1 LAEDT
6 TNWYRDAII
15 YELHIKAFFDAN
27 RDGIGDFKGLIRKLD
42 YIKDLGVTAIWV
54 LPFYPSPQKDDGYD
68 IADYF
73 SVHPDYGSIRDFKT
87 FIEAAHARDLYVI
100 TELVLN
106 HTSDQ
111 HQWFKEARRAP
122 EGSDKRNYY
131 VWSKTIK
138 KYEGVRIIFED
149 YENSNWTWDDEAQ
162 AYYWHRFYSHQPDLN
177 YDHPKVQK
185 EMFKVI
191 DFWLEM
197 GVDGFR
203 LDAVPYLYERE
214 GTSCANLPETHAFL
228 KRLRAHIDAKS
239 RQKKIMLLAEANLWP
254 EDAIEYFG
262 DDDECNMAFHF
273 PVMPRLF
280 LAIQMEEK
288 FPIADIMDQTPTPPG
303 DSQWGL
309 FLRNHDELT
318 LEMVTDEERDY
329 MHRTFAKDPR
339 TVVNLGIRRRL
350 APLMHND
357 RSKIELM
364 NILLFSLP
372 GTPFIYYGDE
382 IGMGDN
388 HFLGDRH
395 GVRTPM
401 QWNTDRNAG
410 FSKANPQQLYLPLV
424 IDPTYHHSYVNVENQ
439 EKNPSSLLWWMRQII
454 AIRKNHPAFA
464 RGKLEM
470 VTSGNQKVLSFVR
483 TTEKETLLVVAN
495 LSQFVQEATLELP
508 GYEGCVP
515 FNLFSN
521 IPFHEIS
528 QAPYKI
534 MIAQHGYYWLRL
546 EQAREGIV
554 EPGETV
560 EIEVK
565 KRWHNVFG
573 DDAVGVLANR
583 ALRSHL
589 CRSLWFDVR
598 AKEIRRVEIIDTIP
612 LERRA
617 ASAVMLIY
625 RVSFFNRS
633 EEHYMIVL
641 DFADTNDLPQDVL
654 ETPGAIVAALRVDG
668 KEGCLYDAL
677 YSKRFRLAFLQLLSK
692 RKQIKGGYGSVDIA
706 FNAAFKRRL
715 QTEGMPE
722 ISLIVLEKKKNAH
735 IDYQKRFFL
744 KLYRKLEEGV
754 PPDRE
759 MLGYLEEGKRF
770 GQIPYLYGTVDYHSR
785 DGERYQLALMQEW
798 EADAYAAS
806 TLFHDTAVRFFDEVL
821 ADPSIGSA
829 IKYPGF
835 YSLGLGIDDIPQA
848 LLDYSERFI
857 FEMTERLGRR
867 IAQMHSVL
875 ALPTDDEAFAPQPFG
890 TEYLRSWYQTFRNLF
905 RKMCMNLRHARTLF
919 EGREITDVAPFLAS
933 EEKVLNHFQQLYARH
948 ARGLKIRVHD
958 NLKLDNILFN
968 GKDFILIDFAGDKN
982 KPVSE
987 RRLKRPLFGDLA
999 GMMFS
1004 MDRVTFRAIRDN
1016 PKIAEEE
1023 SRFICGW
1030 RDIYRG
1036 YLYSALLRGYFD
1048 QAAEREAMYPEDEA
1062 QIRLMLDMELVKKTS
1077 VEIDAALH
1085 EGGTDRL
1092 THALRFMTCLVDS
1105 FIDPQSPS

>member
-6 TNWYRDAII
+6 AYWYRDAII

-27 RDGIGDFKGLIRKLD
+27 HDGIGDFKGLIRKLD
-42 YIKDLGVTAIWV
+42 YIKDLGVSAIWV

-87 FIEAAHARDLYVI
+87 FIEAAHARGLYVI

-111 HQWFKEARRAP
+111 HRWFQEARRAP

-138 KYEGVRIIFED
+138 KYEGVRIIFAD

-162 AYYWHRFYSHQPDLN
+162 AYFWHRFYSNQPDLN

-185 EMFKVI
+185 EMLKVI
-191 DFWLEM
+191 DFWLET

-239 RQKKIMLLAEANLWP
+239 KQKKIMLLAEANLWP
-254 EDAIEYFG
+254 EDAVEYFG

-280 LAIQMEEK
+280 MAIQMEDK
-288 FPIADIMDQTPTPPG
+288 FPITDIMDQTPTPPG
-303 DSQWGL
+303 NSQWGL

-350 APLMHND
+350 APLLNND
-357 RSKIELM
+357 RRKIELM

-410 FSKANPQQLYLPLV
+410 FSKANPQQLYLPLI
-424 IDPTYHHSYVNVENQ
+424 IDPAYHHSYVNVENQ
-439 EKNPSSLLWWMRQII
+439 EKNSTSLLWWMRQII
-454 AIRKNHPAFA
+454 AIRRHHPAFA
-464 RGKLEM
+464 RGELAM
-470 VTSGNQKVLSFVR
+470 VSSGNQKVLSFLR
-483 TTEKETLLVVAN
+483 TTEEETLLVVAN
-495 LSQFVQEATLELP
+495 LSQFAQEATLELP

-521 IPFHEIS
+521 TPFHEI
-528 QAPYKI
+528 ATAEYKI
-534 MIAQHGYYWLRL
+534 MVGQNGYYWLRL
-546 EQAREGIV
+546 EQVREGII

-565 KRWHNVFG
+565 KRWHNVFAG
-573 DDAVGVLANR
+573 DAAGVLADR

-589 CRSLWFDVR
+589 RRSPWFDVR
-598 AKEIRRVEIIDTIP
+598 ARRVNRVEIVDTIP
-612 LERRA
+612 LERSQ

-625 RVSFFNRS
+625 RVAYHDRS
-633 EEHYMIVL
+633 EERYMIVL
-641 DFADTNDLPQDVL
+641 DFADTRDLPQDVL
-654 ETPGAIVAALRVDG
+654 ETPGAIVATLRVDG

-677 YSKRFRLAFLQLLSK
+677 YSNRFRLAFLDLLAK
-692 RKQIKGGYGSVDIA
+692 RKQFRGGHGNVEIA

-722 ISLIVLEKKKNAH
+722 ISLIALEKKRNTQ

-744 KLYRKLEEGV
+744 KLYRKLEEGI

-759 MLGYLEEGKRF
+759 MMGYLERERF
-770 GQIPYLYGTVDYHSR
+770 EHIPDLYGTVDYR
-785 DGERYQLALMQEW
+785 AKDGGQYQLALMQEW

-806 TLFHDTAVRFFDEVL
+806 TLFHDSAVRFFDEVL
-821 ADPSIGSA
+821 ANPPKSSK
-829 IKYPGF
+829 IKDPGF
-835 YSLGLGIDDIPQA
+835 YSIGLGIDDLPQA
-848 LLDYSERFI
+848 LLDHSERFI

-875 ALPTDDEAFAPQPFG
+875 AMPTEDEAFAPQPFG
-890 TEYLRSWYQTFRNLF
+890 TEYLRSWYQTFRNKF
-905 RKMCMNLRHARTLF
+905 RKMCINVRHARTRF
-919 EGREITDVAPFLAS
+919 EGMDLIDAAPFVAD
-933 EEKVLNHFQQLYARH
+933 EEKVLNHFQQVYARH
-948 ARGLKIRVHD
+948 ATGLKIRVHD
-958 NLKLDNILFN
+958 NLNLGNILFN
-968 GKDFILIDFAGDKN
+968 GKDFIIIDFAGNKT
-982 KPVSE
+982 KPVSG

-999 GMMFS
+999 AVMFS
-1004 MDRVTFRAIRDN
+1004 MDQVTFRAIRDN
-1016 PKIAEEE
+1016 PKVAEEADG
-1023 SRFICGW
+1023 FISGW

-1036 YLYSALLRGYFD
+1036 YLYSILLRGYFD
-1048 QAAEREAMYPEDEA
+1048 QAAEREAMYPQDEA
-1062 QIRLMLDMELVKKTS
+1062 HIRLMLDMELVKKTS

-1085 EGGTDRL
+1085 DGDTDRL

-1105 FIDPQSPS
+1105 FVETETPS

>member
-1 LAEDT
+1 MY
-6 TNWYRDAII
+6 WYRDAII

-27 RDGIGDFKGLIRKLD
+27 HDGIGDFKGLIEKLD

-73 SVHPDYGSIRDFKT
+73 SVHPDYGSIRDFKA
-87 FIEAAHARDLYVI
+87 FIEAAHARGLYVI

-111 HQWFKEARRAP
+111 HRWFQEARRAP

-138 KYEGVRIIFED
+138 KYEGVRIIFAD
-149 YENSNWTWDDEAQ
+149 YEKSNWTWDDEAQ
-162 AYYWHRFYSHQPDLN
+162 AYYWHRFYSNQPDLN

-191 DFWLEM
+191 DFWLET

-228 KRLRAHIDAKS
+228 KRLRTHIDAKS
-239 RQKKIMLLAEANLWP
+239 GQKKIMLLAEANLWP
-254 EDAIEYFG
+254 EDAVEYFG

-280 LAIQMEEK
+280 MAIQMEDK

-303 DSQWGL
+303 NSQWGL

-329 MHRTFAKDPR
+329 MHRTYAKDPR

-350 APLMHND
+350 APLLNND

-410 FSKANPQQLYLPLV
+410 FSNANPQQLYLPLI
-424 IDPTYHHSYVNVENQ
+424 IDPAFHHSYVNVENQ
-439 EKNPSSLLWWMRQII
+439 EKNTSSLLWWMRQII
-454 AIRKNHPAFA
+454 AIRKHHPAFA
-464 RGKLEM
+464 RGRLEIL
-470 VTSGNQKVLSFVR
+470 TSGNQKVLAFVR
-483 TTEKETLLVVAN
+483 ATEEETLLVAVN
-495 LSQFVQEATLELP
+495 LSQFAQEATLELP
-508 GYEGCVP
+508 GYEGYVP

-521 IPFHEIS
+521 LPFHEIGA
-528 QAPYKI
+528 APYKI

-546 EQAREGIV
+546 EKAHNGIV
-554 EPGETV
+554 EPAKTV
-560 EIEVK
+560 EIDVK
-565 KRWHNVFG
+565 KRWHNLFG
-573 DDAVGVLANR
+573 REMSDVLANR
-583 ALRSHL
+583 ALKSHL
-589 CRSLWFDVR
+589 CRSPWFDVH
-598 AKEIRRVEIIDTIP
+598 AKKIRRVEIIDTIP
-612 LERRA
+612 LDRSRT
-617 ASAVMLIY
+617 SAVAVVY
-625 RVSFFNRS
+625 RVAFNDRS
-633 EEHYMIVL
+633 EERFMIVL
-641 DFADTNDLPQDVL
+641 DFAETKDLPQEVM
-654 ETPGAIVAALRVDG
+654 EAPGAVVATLRVDG
-668 KEGCLYDAL
+668 KEGSLYDAL
-677 YSKRFRLAFLQLLSK
+677 YSNRFRLAFFELLSK
-692 RKQIKGGYGSVDIA
+692 RKHFKGQRGSVAIA
-706 FNAAFKRRL
+706 FNAAFKQRL
-715 QTEGMPE
+715 QTEGLPE
-722 ISLIVLEKKKNAH
+722 TSLIVLDKKRNAH

-744 KLYRKLEEGV
+744 KLNRELEEGI
-754 PPDRE
+754 PPDKE
-759 MLGYLEEGKRF
+759 MMDYLEQGKRF
-770 GQIPYLYGTVDYHSR
+770 KHIPNLYGTVDYHGR
-785 DGERYQLALMQEW
+785 DGERHRLALVLEW
-798 EADAYAAS
+798 EADAYIAS
-806 TLFHDTAVRFFDEVL
+806 TLFHDAAVRFFDEVL
-821 ADPSIGSA
+821 ADPPKSSEIKNPGLYAIGT
-829 IKYPGF
+829 
-835 YSLGLGIDDIPQA
+835 GLDDLPQA
-848 LLDYSERFI
+848 LLGHSERFI
-857 FEMTERLGRR
+857 FEMSERLGRR

-875 ALPTDDEAFAPQPFG
+875 ALPTDDEAFAPEPYG
-890 TEYLRSWYQTFRNLF
+890 TEYLRSWYQTFRNIF
-905 RKMCMNLRHARTLF
+905 RKMCMNVRRERTPF
-919 EGREITDVAPFLAS
+919 EGKELIDAAPFVAG
-933 EEKVLNHFQQLYARH
+933 EEKILNHFQQVYSHQA
-948 ARGLKIRVHD
+948 GGVKIRVHD
-958 NLKLDNILFN
+958 ALKLDNILYN
-968 GKDFILIDFAGDKN
+968 GKDFILIDFAGDKT

-999 GMMFS
+999 SVMFS
-1004 MDRVTFRAIRDN
+1004 MDRVMFRAIRDN
-1016 PKIAEEE
+1016 PKVAEEE
-1023 SRFICGW
+1023 CGFICGW

-1036 YLYSALLRGYFD
+1036 YLYSVLLAGYFD
-1048 QAAEREAMYPEDEA
+1048 QAEQQEAMYPKDA
-1062 QIRLMLDMELVKKTS
+1062 SHIRLMLDMELVKTTS
-1077 VEIDAALH
+1077 VEINAALH
-1085 EGGTDRL
+1085 ERDMERL

-1105 FIDPQSPS
+1105 FMETETPA